1 MGEFLGAL
9 VAIPSIRRLRIV
21 GPYDRNMAW
30 SITAT
35 ALLLLRVAWSGF
47 LVETC

>member
-21 GPYDRNMAW
+21 GPYEDGVVDYCDRR
-30 SITAT
+30 
-35 ALLLLRVAWSGF
+35 LLQHIP
-47 LVETC
+47 